1 MLNCVCLLQDMVDM
15 SCPFPLTPN
24 SSFFPCLVVLSCV
37 RLFQDV
43 VDKPCPTPDCGSF
56 ISSILIQK
64 PDKRPVSEGPFLCQ
78 LLCLHLLWVLSG
90 VGFREVCV
98 SLVFEWVW
106 VHIIMCAFECV
117 CVAVVKNINTCSVHH
132 LDTDFTPLLWILFS
146 TSFGQRF
153 HPIMDFL
160 WSRKAFSGPV
170 STPPF
175 SSASPGR
182 TEVRVAADQTAG
194 QPQGGPD
201 VAEQSRQDRQAGG
214 AQGTE
219 AAKESKSA
227 AGGQPGELPITLRSR
242 ERGWQLAWPLE
253 GGGHAS

>member
-1 MLNCVCLLQDMVDM
+1 M

-117 CVAVVKNINTCSVHH
+117 CGCGKKHKH
-132 LDTDFTPLLWILFS
+132 LFS
-146 TSFGQRF
+146 ASFGHGF
-153 HPIMDFL
+153 HPIVMDFVQHII
-160 WSRKAFSGPV
+160 W
-170 STPPF
+170 TTI
-175 SSASPGR
+175 SPHYGLSLK
-182 TEVRVAADQTAG
+182 
-194 QPQGGPD
+194 P
-201 VAEQSRQDRQAGG
+201 
-214 AQGTE
+214 
-219 AAKESKSA
+219 
-227 AGGQPGELPITLRSR
+227 
-242 ERGWQLAWPLE
+242 
-253 GGGHAS
+253 